1 MFLKHRKIDRYI
13 FVFVIHAL
21 CALLT
26 MYGVFLNAQV
36 AAKKEGAPRRKDSPK
51 PPEPHAFAG
60 EVYTHSV

>member
-1 MFLKHRKIDRYI
+1 M
-13 FVFVIHAL
+13 

-60 EVYTHSV
+60 EVYTHTLYDGT